1 MEKRD
6 LTNNEL
12 EIAKEQVDSSL
23 IDVIKHFNTFTYLI
37 HEGWSIAEDIKGIT
51 NLTDKDSIHLAEAL
65 SISCHIFLTRDQ
77 FLLNI
82 ARNYIFSANPDEIM
96 DILQ

>member
-1 MEKRD
+1 
-6 LTNNEL
+6 
-12 EIAKEQVDSSL
+12 
-23 IDVIKHFNTFTYLI
+23 LI